1 MADGARDE
9 DDGSRRPDEAALS
22 ARLKSLGERLD
33 DAAASQPR
41 TGPAPRSTAEQ
52 SALAR
57 GFRMATEFVVGI
69 LAGAFLGWLVDR
81 WLGTSPWGLIVLL
94 LLGFVAGVFNVVR
107 AARAS
112 G

>member
-1 MADGARDE
+1 MADGARGE
-9 DDGSRRPDEAALS
+9 DDGSRRLDEAALS
-22 ARLKSLGERLD
+22 ARLESLGKRLG
-33 DAAASQPR
+33 DADASQPR
-41 TGPAPRSTAEQ
+41 SGPTPRSTADQ

-57 GFRMATEFVVGI
+57 GFRLSTEFVVGI

-81 WLGTSPWGLIVLL
+81 GLGTSPWGLIVLL